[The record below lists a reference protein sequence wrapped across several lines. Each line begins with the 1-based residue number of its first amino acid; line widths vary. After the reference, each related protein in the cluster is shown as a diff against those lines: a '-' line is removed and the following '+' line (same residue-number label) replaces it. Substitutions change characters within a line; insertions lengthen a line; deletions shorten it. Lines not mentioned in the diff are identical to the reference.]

1 MTEYN
6 SVNVKLYYSQL
17 NKLKSATKNAT
28 EVAQKLSTK
37 LIGIFNNETIFP
49 NILLVTDRQGSKLCK
64 AYANNF
70 SDNIKLSE
78 TQLSKI
84 VQ

>member
-6 SVNVKLYYSQL
+6 SVNVKLYYSQF
-17 NKLKSATKNAT
+17 NKLKWATKNAT
-28 EVAQKLSTK
+28 EVAQKLSSK

-49 NILLVTDRQGSKLCK
+49 NKLLVTDRKGSKLCK

-78 TQLSKI
+78 TRLSKI

>member
-6 SVNVKLYYSQL
+6 SVNVKLYYLQL

-28 EVAQKLSTK
+28 EVAQKLSSK

-49 NILLVTDRQGSKLCK
+49 NILLVTDR
-64 AYANNF
+64 
-70 SDNIKLSE
+70 
-78 TQLSKI
+78 
-84 VQ
+84 